1 MKKFFV
7 TFIFLLFFSSL
18 NAETFNKID
27 ITGNKRIS
35 DETVKVY
42 GEVGNIGEDLS
53 KSDLDKI
60 LNNLYLTDFFQD
72 VSVEIQN
79 KTLIIRLKEYP
90 LINQLVLIGEKS
102 NRLKEEIK
110 KVIKSKENTSFIEL
124 NVREDVNTIRKLYS
138 ASGYNFSKV
147 ESKARKIDE
156 DNIDLVFEL
165 DRGEL
170 TKISKI
176 NFTGDK
182 KIKEKRLRDIIASE
196 EEKF

>member
-1 MKKFFV
+1 MS
-7 TFIFLLFFSSL
+7 FIFLLFFSSL

-60 LNNLYLTDFFQD
+60 LNNLYLTDFQD

-102 NRLKEEIK
+102 NRLKE
-110 KVIKSKENTSFIEL
+110 
-124 NVREDVNTIRKLYS
+124 KL
-138 ASGYNFSKV
+138 
-147 ESKARKIDE
+147 R
-156 DNIDLVFEL
+156 
-165 DRGEL
+165 R
-170 TKISKI
+170 
-176 NFTGDK
+176 
-182 KIKEKRLRDIIASE
+182 
-196 EEKF
+196 

>member
-102 NRLKEEIK
+102 NRLK
-110 KVIKSKENTSFIEL
+110 
-124 NVREDVNTIRKLYS
+124 RKL
-138 ASGYNFSKV
+138 
-147 ESKARKIDE
+147 R
-156 DNIDLVFEL
+156 
-165 DRGEL
+165 R
-170 TKISKI
+170 
-176 NFTGDK
+176 
-182 KIKEKRLRDIIASE
+182 
-196 EEKF
+196 